1 MSELTITE
9 ALAEIHTIDKKVEKK
24 VEWISQLV
32 ARNEKVRDPVEKEG
46 GSSTVI
52 TRERQA
58 ITDLHRRKA
67 QLRLAIN
74 RANEATTLA
83 VGAGPIRSIAE
94 WLIWRREIAPHE
106 SNILRMLRNGIA
118 SVRAQAQRQGG
129 NVVQTQ
135 DAAEPGDIVVNISE
149 VELAREV
156 EEHEEI
162 LGQLDGKLSLLNATT
177 VVNVD

>member
-32 ARNEKVRDPVEKEG
+32 ARNEK
-46 GSSTVI
+46 
-52 TRERQA
+52 
-58 ITDLHRRKA
+58 
-67 QLRLAIN
+67 LAIN